1 MPTRRTSTKA
11 ASFSLVHLAARRRG
25 AMLRIPISTYARFLR
40 FIFSHGEGSLT
51 LSPQYVN
58 SYPVTSIAYGIDE
71 LAPELFDSGE
81 ADIALTGPNLGPNI
95 DAVTLFSG
103 TVGAAV
109 EAASRGIPAIAFNGD
124 MGKKIP
130 WNQPTPE
137 FSRVYADLALLVT
150 NTLTEGGAPYLPEDT
165 WLNINFPEVS
175 DGCSQPSDFKF
186 VLSRIYSSIPFVT
199 PPDVATCDLGNRLR
213 SERTVHFTDGCYA
226 SISVGNLDKKD
237 AGRHEQAFVLERL
250 GNILSCLP

>member
-1 MPTRRTSTKA
+1 M
-11 ASFSLVHLAARRRG
+11 
-25 AMLRIPISTYARFLR
+25 
-40 FIFSHGEGSLT
+40 
-51 LSPQYVN
+51 N

-109 EAASRGIPAIAFNGD
+109 EAASRGIPAIAFSGD
-124 MGKKIP
+124 MGKKVP
-130 WNQPTPE
+130 WNQPAPE

-165 WLNINFPEVS
+165 WLNINFPKIS

-199 PPDVATCDLGNRLR
+199 PPDVTTCGLGDRLR

-237 AGRHEQAFVLERL
+237 ANREKQAFVLERL
-250 GNILSCLP
+250 GDLLSCLP